1 MATNKKKIKKNSIVF
16 LIINKKKII
25 WKSEFSIL
33 IKFDILII
41 NIYMQIQHRGKK
53 KVSVNKILNV
63 LFDLCDFY

>member
-1 MATNKKKIKKNSIVF
+1 MATNKKKIKINSIVF